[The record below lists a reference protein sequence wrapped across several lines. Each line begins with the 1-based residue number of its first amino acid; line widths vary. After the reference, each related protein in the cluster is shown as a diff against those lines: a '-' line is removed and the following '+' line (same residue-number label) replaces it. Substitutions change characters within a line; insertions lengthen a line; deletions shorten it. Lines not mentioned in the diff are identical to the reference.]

1 MLKMK
6 ISRLHLQTVKVAWG
20 DENWELHQP
29 TNTCMHTHTHQPSNI
44 TGGNGFWI
52 TMFLLLA
59 KLTTNPNPEISYPLC
74 RCKTAPEA
82 FQDGIRS

>member
-29 TNTCMHTHTHQPSNI
+29 TNTCMHTHTPTEQHHR
-44 TGGNGFWI
+44 WKW
-52 TMFLLLA
+52 FLDY
-59 KLTTNPNPEISYPLC
+59 NVF
-74 RCKTAPEA
+74 A
-82 FQDGIRS
+82 FSKIND